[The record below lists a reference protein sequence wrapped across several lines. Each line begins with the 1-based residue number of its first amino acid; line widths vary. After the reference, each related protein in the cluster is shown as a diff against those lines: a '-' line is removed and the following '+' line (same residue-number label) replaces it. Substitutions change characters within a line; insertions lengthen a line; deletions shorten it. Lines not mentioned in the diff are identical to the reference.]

1 MKGIISSNIDESAK
15 LHNNILKN
23 KRLIESVVFAVRKI
37 TAAIESKNKILVA
50 GNGGSAADAQHFV
63 AELVGRFQ
71 IERNGFPAI
80 ALTTNT
86 SLVTALAN
94 DYSFDRVF
102 ARQVETLAR
111 PGDIFV
117 AITTSGNS
125 NNIISALESANK
137 IGIES
142 IGLLGKDGGKA
153 KNLCTIPIIV
163 PHNSTARIQEIHIL
177 LIHSIC
183 DAVEKYFAQKSNEI
197 C

>member
-15 LHNNILKN
+15 LHHNILKN
-23 KRLIESVVFAVRKI
+23 KRLVESVVFAVRKI
-37 TAAIESKNKILVA
+37 TAAIESKSKILVA

-177 LIHSIC
+177 MIHSIC
-183 DAVEKYFAQKSNEI
+183 DAVEKYFAQKSK
-197 C
+197 

>member
-1 MKGIISSNIDESAK
+1 MKEIISSNIDESAK
-15 LHNNILKN
+15 LHHNILKN
-23 KRLIESVVFAVRKI
+23 KRLVESVVFAVRKI
-37 TAAIESKNKILVA
+37 TAAIESKSKILVA

-183 DAVEKYFAQKSNEI
+183 DAVEKYFAQKSK
-197 C
+197 

>member
-23 KRLIESVVFAVRKI
+23 KRLVESVVFAVRKI
-37 TAAIESKNKILVA
+37 TAAIESNNKILVA

-183 DAVEKYFAQKSNEI
+183 DAVEKYFAQKSK
-197 C
+197 

>member
-15 LHNNILKN
+15 LHHNILKN
-23 KRLIESVVFAVRKI
+23 KRLVESVVFAARKI
-37 TAAIESKNKILVA
+37 TAAIESKSKILVA

-125 NNIISALESANK
+125 NNIISALKSANK

-153 KNLCTIPIIV
+153 KNLCTIPIISYFLEYYGV
-163 PHNSTARIQEIHIL
+163 VLRIHRYLTILSLSLSLNYIEIT
-177 LIHSIC
+177 
-183 DAVEKYFAQKSNEI
+183 
-197 C
+197 

>member
-15 LHNNILKN
+15 LHHNILKN
-23 KRLIESVVFAVRKI
+23 KRLVESVVFAVRKI
-37 TAAIESKNKILVA
+37 TAAIESNNKILVA

-183 DAVEKYFAQKSNEI
+183 DAVEKYFAQKSK
-197 C
+197 